1 MSNELLGYS
10 VKSRKGIAMED
21 KIFQRIDCLMK
32 DQGKRMK
39 DLLTY
44 LGLSHST
51 YDNWKT
57 GKSKS
62 YLKYIEKIGE
72 FLHVTPNYIVTGTDM
87 MSSIPDELEAQE
99 EELKSL
105 FRQVTSETREYVLKI
120 MRLNVE
126 MLQKGTIQ

>member
-1 MSNELLGYS
+1 
-10 VKSRKGIAMED
+10 MED

-72 FLHVTPNYIVTGTDM
+72 FLHVTPNYIVTGMDM
-87 MSSIPDELEAQE
+87 MASIPDELEAQE

-126 MLQKGTIQ
+126 MLQKGAIQ